1 MDGNWAFPVPAIIA
15 DAGEKA
21 SENFLEFFPQL

>member
-1 MDGNWAFPVPAIIA
+1 MGELSVTREPAQNTLPAIIA

-21 SENFLEFFPQL
+21 GAR